1 MEDLYVQPQ
10 YRGKGTGSKLWKSVV
25 KHALDIGCARCNF
38 SVLDWNTPSIEFYK
52 RQGAVDLSEK
62 EGWKCF
68 RMNKNVMEE
77 FVSK

>member
-1 MEDLYVQPQ
+1 MKD
-10 YRGKGTGSKLWKSVV
+10 
-25 KHALDIGCARCNF
+25 ALDVGCSRCNF
-38 SVLDWNTPSIEFYK
+38 SVLDWNEPSIEYYK

-77 FVSK
+77 FVKK